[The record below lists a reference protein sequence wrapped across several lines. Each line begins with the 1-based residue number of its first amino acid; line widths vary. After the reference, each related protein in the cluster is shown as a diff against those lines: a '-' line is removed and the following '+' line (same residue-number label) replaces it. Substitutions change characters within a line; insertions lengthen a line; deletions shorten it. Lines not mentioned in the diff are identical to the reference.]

1 MKDKFFLDTNLFI
14 YTFNDKASD
23 KQIKATELIELA
35 LLKDSGSIS
44 YQVIQEFVNVVSK
57 TFQPRMAPD
66 DISSYLKSTMFPICN
81 VYFTKGLVD
90 KAIKILDS
98 LKYGWYDSLIISA
111 ALESGVSILYTE
123 DLQNG
128 QVIEGVEIVNP
139 FI

>member
-1 MKDKFFLDTNLFI
+1 
-14 YTFNDKASD
+14 
-23 KQIKATELIELA
+23 
-35 LLKDSGSIS
+35 
-44 YQVIQEFVNVVSK
+44 
-57 TFQPRMAPD
+57 
-66 DISSYLKSTMFPICN
+66 MFPICN

-98 LKYGWYDSLIISA
+98 LEYGWYDSLIIST

-139 FI
+139 FV